1 MSSDQTT
8 SSEPSKAN
16 GQYNSM
22 MGTTKEFIGNVTG
35 ADSWTQDGKDQHAK
49 GEAEYNAAQATE
61 YAKGT
66 YDRAGGKI
74 DSVVGAVTG
83 DKQQQMSGN
92 MRHDKGQVQ
101 QEANKPQ

>member
-1 MSSDQTT
+1 MSSNQT
-8 SSEPSKAN
+8 SSEPSKVN

-22 MGTTKEFIGNVTG
+22 MGTAKEVFGNATG
-35 ADSWTQDGKDQHAK
+35 ADSWTQAGKDQHAK
-49 GEAEYNAAQATE
+49 GEAEYDAAQAKE
-61 YAKGT
+61 YATGT
-66 YDRAGGKI
+66 IDRAGGKLE
-74 DSVVGAVTG
+74 SVMGAVTG